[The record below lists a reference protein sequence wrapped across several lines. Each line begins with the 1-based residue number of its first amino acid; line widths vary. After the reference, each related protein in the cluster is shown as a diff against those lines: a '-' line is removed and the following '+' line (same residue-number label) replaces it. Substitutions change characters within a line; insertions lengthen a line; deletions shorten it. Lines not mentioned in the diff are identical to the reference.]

1 MLIKCFYFPPGV
13 RLKHAFPV
21 QNTNM
26 RQFGFAK
33 KLKSV
38 SNWIKKNGKINNK
51 Q

>member
-1 MLIKCFYFPPGV
+1 MLIKFFHFPPGGT
-13 RLKHAFPV
+13 LKRNFPV

-26 RQFGFAK
+26 RQFGLAK

-38 SNWIKKNGKINNK
+38 SNWVKKNGKINNK